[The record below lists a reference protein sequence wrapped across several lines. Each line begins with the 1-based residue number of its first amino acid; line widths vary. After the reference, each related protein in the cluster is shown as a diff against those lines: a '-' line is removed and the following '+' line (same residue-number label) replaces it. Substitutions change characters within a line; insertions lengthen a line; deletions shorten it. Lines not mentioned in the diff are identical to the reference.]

1 MSFALPDSERELL
14 IAVLAARGWT
24 TSEGDGNTT
33 VLAPPDG
40 PKLGLVVNLD
50 RRYGMLYEDGAWT
63 MKFDADLPNRVIFGA
78 IAAATR
84 AGAAV

>member
-1 MSFALPDSERELL
+1 MSFVLPDSERELL
-14 IAVLAARGWT
+14 IAVLASWGWT
-24 TSEGDGNTT
+24 TSEGGGNTT

-40 PKLGLVVNLD
+40 PRLGLVVNLD
-50 RRYGMLYEDGAWT
+50 HRYGMLYEDGAWT

-84 AGAAV
+84 SGVST